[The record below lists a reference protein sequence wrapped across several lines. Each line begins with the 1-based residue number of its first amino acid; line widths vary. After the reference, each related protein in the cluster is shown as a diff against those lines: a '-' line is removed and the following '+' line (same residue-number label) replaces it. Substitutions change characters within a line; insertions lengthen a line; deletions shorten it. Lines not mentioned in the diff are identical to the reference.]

1 MKDFLIKKI
10 LKRKLFKGQY
20 KIFLWLLKHDKLRHI
35 RGICKPIIGNFNI
48 NVDTKNFID
57 ACIYY
62 TGDYEPYLKK
72 HFKKFIKEGD
82 YILDVGANIGFHTL
96 YFAELTGVKGKVFSF
111 EPIAINF
118 DALQKNIK
126 LNQFPQITAINKAL
140 GNTNAPMKIHIDQDT
155 QNPGAFNLLEK
166 GLKNTIIDCIK
177 GDDYL
182 EGNQIEKINF
192 IKIDVEGFEYE
203 VFKGLSKTIRNS
215 KPIII
220 FEFDYNYQHKLN
232 DNPKIIFE
240 FLSQFGYQFFSIDGY
255 GNKAICNWLKEIKET
270 EILALPN

>member
-1 MKDFLIKKI
+1 LKSIFFKK
-10 LKRKLFKGQY
+10 LLRRKLFKGQFR
-20 KIFLWLLKHDKLRHI
+20 IFLWLYYRRWLKEFETITSPVMGSFKI
-35 RGICKPIIGNFNI
+35 SVN
-48 NVDTKNFID
+48 TKNFID

-72 HFKKFIKEGD
+72 HFKKFINEGD

-96 YFAELTGVKGKVFSF
+96 YFAELTGVNGKVFSF
-111 EPIAINF
+111 EPIPINF
-118 DALQKNIK
+118 DALQRNIK
-126 LNQFPQITAINKAL
+126 LNQFPQITTINKAL
-140 GNTNAPMKIHIDQDT
+140 GNTNAPMEIHINQDN
-155 QNPGAFNLLEK
+155 QNPGAFNLLEN

-182 EGNQIEKINF
+182 EGNQIEKIHF

-203 VFKGLSKTIRNS
+203 VFKGLSKTIENS

-240 FLSQFGYQFFSIDGY
+240 FLNQYGYQFFTIDGY
-255 GNKAICNWLKEIKET
+255 GNKSICDWLKEIKET
-270 EILALPN
+270 EILALPD